1 MVILP
6 LKHLALYP
14 RNPLFTYT
22 LIPSINTNQRS
33 FRPRLIRLPRERL
46 NLGKNT
52 VTVQEIDAET
62 PIHAYM
68 GLMSGPLVNERRE

>member
-1 MVILP
+1 MVIVP

-22 LIPSINTNQRS
+22 LIPYINTNQRS
-33 FRPRLIRLPRERL
+33 FRPRLIHLPRERL
-46 NLGKNT
+46 NLGKN
-52 VTVQEIDAET
+52 TVQEIDAET